1 MASKDLICG
10 GVLGERC
17 VVHGAFD
24 RSTFGCAVIV
34 LNPALNRNPSPAL
47 SPRYM
52 ASKDLTCGG
61 VLGERCVVHGAL
73 TDLPSGALSSCLT
86 PLQTETP
93 STSESKVYGQARI

>member
-1 MASKDLICG
+1 M
-10 GVLGERC
+10 LGERC
-17 VVHGAFD
+17 VVHGALTD
-24 RSTFGCAVIV
+24 LPSG
-34 LNPALNRNPSPAL
+34 ALSSCLTPLQTETLPPV